1 MVLTSQKARKYAT
14 FWYLFIFL
22 RHQTDR
28 LNVFRP
34 REHIHRL
41 ALLCPVAMLCEIQKI
56 PRQRLRIAGNVND
69 TLRCQRHHRGE
80 ERLIASGARRIHEDD
95 IHLVCS
101 ALLSALRIRAVFRHL
116 YHELSRVCV
125 VKFDIFDVVTLR
137 IFHRIAHGIAV

>member
-41 ALLCPVAMLCEIQKI
+41 ALLCPVARMDADDD
-56 PRQRLRIAGNVND
+56 RQQRYADEDELADAGYEQVDDEEVDASYND
-69 TLRCQRHHRGE
+69 VD
-80 ERLIASGARRIHEDD
+80 EDD
-95 IHLVCS
+95 E
-101 ALLSALRIRAVFRHL
+101 
-116 YHELSRVCV
+116 Y
-125 VKFDIFDVVTLR
+125 
-137 IFHRIAHGIAV
+137 